1 MAASIYRDFLLEF
14 KKSCT
19 KREAVARLFGWV
31 TGPIYN
37 NQEFIISEEGYLYE
51 SDLIYANELKDT
63 LENTFRDLLEPLQ
76 CELDE
81 AISTNASDD
90 VIKEKE
96 AAFDEC
102 SAKIY
107 KAERYLIAI
116 EEELCKG
123 ESSVLKI
130 DQEAT
135 RKSGIPH
142 IMLGSFDQW
151 ARDNYGIVILQPT
164 EAHLNK
170 SQSENLKRSC
180 GQQKNLRSTKLD
192 NLHVTFAFLLE
203 AYFNS
208 STRYKNN
215 EKMNVSTMAEHI
227 EALII
232 DSNNNQKLPGQSH
245 EAIKTRIEDAMEAKK
260 QKLPI
265 NS

>member
-37 NQEFIISEEGYLYE
+37 NQEFIISEEEFLYE

-135 RKSGIPH
+135 RKSGISH

-164 EAHLNK
+164 EAQHLNK
-170 SQSENLKRSC
+170 SQSENLKRS
-180 GQQKNLRSTKLD
+180 GGQKNPRSTKLD
-192 NLHVTFAFLLE
+192 NVYVTFAFLLE
-203 AYFNS
+203 EFFS
-208 STRYKNN
+208 STRYQNDG
-215 EKMNVSTMAEHI
+215 KMNVSTMAEHI
-227 EALII
+227 EALIN